1 MSSPFPMTEP
11 VSLEEAKVHL
21 RVDGHDEDLLIE
33 SLISAARSYCEDE
46 MGVQIGTTTV
56 TAGELVQPIP
66 ATLRS
71 AMLIMVG
78 FLYHHRDSD
87 AQEVPGAV
95 SALLRLSPL
104 YRRLGAA

>member
-1 MSSPFPMTEP
+1 MLEP
-11 VSLEEAKVHL
+11 ITLQEAKLQL
-21 RVDGHDEDLLIE
+21 RVDSADEDPLID

-46 MGVQIGTTTV
+46 MGVQIGATTV
-56 TAGELVQPIP
+56 TVGEVTHPIP
-66 ATLRS
+66 PTVKS
-71 AMLIMVG
+71 AMLIMIC
-78 FLYHHRDSD
+78 FLYQSRDSD

>member
-1 MSSPFPMTEP
+1 MSSPFPMDEP
-11 VSLEEAKVHL
+11 ISLQEAKRHL
-21 RVDGHDEDLLIE
+21 RADGHDEDALIE

-46 MGVQIGTTTV
+46 MGVQIGTDTV
-56 TAGELVQPIP
+56 TAGDVVQPIP
-66 ATLRS
+66 PTLRS

-78 FLYHHRDSD
+78 FLYQHRDSD